1 MPGETWEDLGYKGE
15 RPMADDVYTIHKNK
29 HEDSIRV
36 EYVRG
41 FEEGKIRWL
50 RIDIAEDLIRRGV
63 AVEVKDDV
71 PF

>member
-1 MPGETWEDLGYKGE
+1 MPGETWEDLGYRGDHQ
-15 RPMADDVYTIHKNK
+15 MDDQKYTISKNK

-41 FEEGKIRWL
+41 FEEGKVRWL

-63 AVEVKDDV
+63 AVEVKDEI